1 MVRAIPATR
10 ATLYDLEREFRLTQ
24 SQADSFFEEWRGDFP
39 PLTVEERQRLGR
51 VQTAVENLERRSLL
65 ANTVKL
71 AVLAPLLD
79 SSGLFSPPFYV
90 ST

>member
-1 MVRAIPATR
+1 MVQAIPATR
-10 ATLYDLEREFRLTQ
+10 VTLYDLEQRFQLRQ
-24 SQADSFFEEWRGDFP
+24 SQEAAFFTEWQGEFA
-39 PLTVEERQRLGR
+39 PLTAGERERLER
-51 VQTAVENLERRSLL
+51 VQAAVENLERRSLL